1 MSALV
6 LLRHHENI
14 RRLIKGEEPTIGSS
28 KVRAKAQGKA

>member
-14 RRLIKGEEPTIGSS
+14 GRLLRGEEPRF
-28 KVRAKAQGKA
+28 RARSVEPDLS